1 MIRTGSQSPRRAV
14 GVGATLALALALA
27 LAVITVGAASWPV
40 PARAAERQLVDR
52 VVALVDDEP
61 ILLSEVVQEMNLV
74 RLQRQLGDL
83 TADEQK
89 QLYQNVLD
97 DMIND
102 QLLVVEAKSKGYE
115 VSEEE
120 LRQSVDEAVRSIKE
134 RLGGEER
141 YRAELQKQGLT
152 EVEVRDMHRD
162 QKRKQILAGRVV
174 QADIRKQVVI
184 SDAQVQEFWDT
195 QRDSI
200 PPEILSTPEKLKLEH
215 ILVAAQPDPEKIA
228 AARAK
233 IAAAQKRV
241 AAGEDFAA
249 VAKEVSEWPT
259 GKNGGYLGAFR
270 YGDFESTAFDEAVAK
285 LEPGQVS
292 DVIST
297 RYGLQI
303 VRLETRTG
311 DEMTARHIVAK
322 LETSEEDQVRALNKA
337 IALRER
343 ILTGESFEEIARAE
357 SDDPN
362 TRDQGG
368 LVEQEIA
375 SAELIPEFRAAL
387 DSVQVG
393 GVTRVVRSAQ
403 GFHMFKLVARS
414 DARAA
419 TFDDTKEMLRRWLEQ
434 RQLEI
439 RYRTYIADLRK
450 KFHVD
455 VKA

>member
-1 MIRTGSQSPRRAV
+1 MTRSASKWQRRISGAILMAACVTVMPVRGSC
-14 GVGATLALALALA
+14 G
-27 LAVITVGAASWPV
+27 
-40 PARAAERQLVDR
+40 ERQLVDR
-52 VVALVDDEP
+52 IVALVDDEP

-83 TADEQK
+83 SAEQQK

-102 QLLVVEAKSKGYE
+102 QLLVVQAKAKGYE
-115 VSEEE
+115 VSEDE

-134 RLGGEER
+134 RLGGEEQ

-152 EVEVRDMHRD
+152 EIEVRDMHKD

-174 QADIRKQVVI
+174 QSEIRKQVEI
-184 SDAQVQEFWDT
+184 SDAAVQAQWDT

-200 PPEILSTPEKLKLEH
+200 PEEIMSMPEKLKLEH
-215 ILVAAQPDPEKIA
+215 LLVAAQPDPQRVA

-233 IAAAQKRV
+233 IEAAQKRV

-249 VAKEVSEWPT
+249 IAKAVSEWPT
-259 GKNGGYLGAFR
+259 AQNGGYLGAFR

-285 LEPGQVS
+285 LAPGQVS

-303 VRLETRTG
+303 VKLETRNG

-322 LETSEEDQVRALNKA
+322 LETSDDDQVRALNKA
-337 IALRER
+337 LALRER
-343 ILTGESFEEIARAE
+343 VLKGESFEDLARAE

-362 TRDQGG
+362 TRDKGG
-368 LVEQEIA
+368 VVEQEIQ
-375 SAELIPEFRAAL
+375 SSELIPEFRTAL

-393 GVTRVVRSAQ
+393 GVTRVVRSIQ
-403 GFHMFKLVARS
+403 GYHLFKLLARS
-414 DARAA
+414 DAHAA
-419 TFDDTKEMLRRWLEQ
+419 TFDDVKDTLRRWMEQ

>member
-1 MIRTGSQSPRRAV
+1 MTRSASKWQRRISVAILIAAGVAV
-14 GVGATLALALALA
+14 M
-27 LAVITVGAASWPV
+27 
-40 PARAAERQLVDR
+40 PARGNCAERQLVDR
-52 VVALVDDEP
+52 IVALVDDEP

-83 TADEQK
+83 SAEQQK

-102 QLLVVEAKSKGYE
+102 QLLVVQAKAKGYE
-115 VSEEE
+115 VSEDE

-134 RLGGEER
+134 RLGGEEQ

-152 EVEVRDMHRD
+152 EIEVRDMHKD

-174 QADIRKQVVI
+174 QSEIRKQVEI
-184 SDAQVQEFWDT
+184 SDAAVQAQWDT

-200 PPEILSTPEKLKLEH
+200 PEEIMSTPEKLKLEH
-215 ILVAAQPDPEKIA
+215 LLVAAQPDPQRVA

-233 IAAAQKRV
+233 IEAAQKRV

-249 VAKEVSEWPT
+249 IATAVSEWPT
-259 GKNGGYLGAFR
+259 AQNGGYLGAFR

-285 LEPGQVS
+285 LAPGQVS

-303 VRLETRTG
+303 VKLETRNG

-322 LETSEEDQVRALNKA
+322 LETSDDDQVRALNKA
-337 IALRER
+337 LALRER
-343 ILTGESFEEIARAE
+343 VLKGESFEDLARAE

-362 TRDQGG
+362 TRDKGG
-368 LVEQEIA
+368 MVEQEIQ
-375 SAELIPEFRAAL
+375 SSELIPEFRTAL

-393 GVTRVVRSAQ
+393 SVTRVVRSIQ
-403 GFHMFKLVARS
+403 GYHLFKLLARS
-414 DARAA
+414 DAHAA
-419 TFDDTKEMLRRWLEQ
+419 TFDDVKDTLRRWMEQ

>member
-1 MIRTGSQSPRRAV
+1 
-14 GVGATLALALALA
+14 
-27 LAVITVGAASWPV
+27 
-40 PARAAERQLVDR
+40 
-52 VVALVDDEP
+52 
-61 ILLSEVVQEMNLV
+61 V

-83 TADEQK
+83 TAEEQK

-115 VSEEE
+115 VNEEE

-152 EVEVRDMHRD
+152 EVEVRDMHKE

-174 QADIRKQVVI
+174 QSDIRKQVVI
-184 SDAQVQEFWDT
+184 TDAQVQAFWDT

-200 PPEILSTPEKLKLEH
+200 PPEILATPEKLKLEH
-215 ILVAAQPDPEKIA
+215 ILVAAQPDPAKVATARGKIE
-228 AARAK
+228 
-233 IAAAQKRV
+233 AAQKRV

-249 VAKEVSEWPT
+249 IAKEVSEWPT
-259 GKNGGYLGAFR
+259 AKNGGYLGSFR

-303 VRLETRTG
+303 VRLETRNG

-322 LETSEEDQVRALNKA
+322 LETSEDDQVRALNKA

-343 ILTGESFEEIARAE
+343 ILKGESFEEIARAE

-375 SAELIPEFRAAL
+375 SSELIPEFRAAL

-393 GVTRVVRSAQ
+393 GITRVVRSNQ

-414 DARAA
+414 DAHEA
-419 TFDDTKEMLRRWLEQ
+419 TFDDTKETLRRWLEQ
-434 RQLEI
+434 RQLET

>member
-1 MIRTGSQSPRRAV
+1 MTRSASKWQRCISVAILIAAGVAV
-14 GVGATLALALALA
+14 M
-27 LAVITVGAASWPV
+27 
-40 PARAAERQLVDR
+40 PARGNCAERQLVDR
-52 VVALVDDEP
+52 IVALVDDEP

-83 TADEQK
+83 SAEQQK
-89 QLYQNVLD
+89 QLYQSVLD

-102 QLLVVEAKSKGYE
+102 QLLVVQAKAKGYE
-115 VSEEE
+115 VSEDE

-134 RLGGEER
+134 RLGGEEQ

-152 EVEVRDMHRD
+152 EIEVRDMHKD

-174 QADIRKQVVI
+174 QSEIRKQVEI
-184 SDAQVQEFWDT
+184 SDAAVQAQWDT

-200 PPEILSTPEKLKLEH
+200 PEEIMSMPEKLKLEH
-215 ILVAAQPDPEKIA
+215 LLVAAQPDPQRVA

-233 IAAAQKRV
+233 IEAAQKRV

-249 VAKEVSEWPT
+249 IATAVSEWPT
-259 GKNGGYLGAFR
+259 AQNGGYLGAFR

-285 LEPGQVS
+285 LAPGQVS

-303 VRLETRTG
+303 VKLETRNG

-322 LETSEEDQVRALNKA
+322 LETTDDDQVRALNKA
-337 IALRER
+337 LALRER
-343 ILTGESFEEIARAE
+343 ISKGESFEDLARAE

-362 TRDQGG
+362 TRDKGG
-368 LVEQEIA
+368 VVEQEIQ
-375 SAELIPEFRAAL
+375 SSELIPEFRTAL

-393 GVTRVVRSAQ
+393 SVTRVVRSIQ
-403 GFHMFKLVARS
+403 GYHLFKLVARS
-414 DARAA
+414 DAHAA
-419 TFDDTKEMLRRWLEQ
+419 TFDDVKDTLRRWMEQ

>member
-1 MIRTGSQSPRRAV
+1 MIRAGWSASRREA
-14 GVGATLALALALA
+14 AALL
-27 LAVITVGAASWPV
+27 LAVCVAWTPV
-40 PARAAERQLVDR
+40 HSDGAERQLVDR
-52 VVALVDDEP
+52 IVALVDDEP

-83 TADEQK
+83 SAEEQK

-102 QLLVVEAKSKGYE
+102 QLLVVEAKAKGYE
-115 VSEEE
+115 VGEEE

-134 RLGGEER
+134 RLGGEEK

-152 EVEVRDMHRD
+152 EVEVRDMHKD

-174 QADIRKQVVI
+174 QSDIRKQVEI
-184 SDAQVQEFWDT
+184 TDAQVQAFWDT
-195 QRDSI
+195 KRDSI
-200 PPEILSTPEKLKLEH
+200 PAEILSMPEKLKLEH
-215 ILVAAQPDPEKIA
+215 LLVAAQPDPKKVA

-233 IAAAQKRV
+233 IEAAQKRV

-249 VAKEVSEWPT
+249 VATEVSEWPT
-259 GKNGGYLGAFR
+259 GKNGGYLGSFH

-285 LEPGQVS
+285 LEPGKVS
-292 DVIST
+292 DIIST

-303 VRLETRTG
+303 VKLETRDG

-322 LETSEEDQVRALNKA
+322 LETSEDDQIQALNKA
-337 IALRER
+337 LALRER
-343 ILTGESFEEIARAE
+343 ILKGESFEEIARAE

-375 SAELIPEFRAAL
+375 SAELIPEFRTAL
-387 DSVQVG
+387 DSVPVG
-393 GVTRVVRSAQ
+393 GVTRVVRSSQ

-414 DARAA
+414 DAHAA
-419 TFDDTKEMLRRWLEQ
+419 TFDDTKDTLRRWLEQ

>member
-1 MIRTGSQSPRRAV
+1 MTRLGSKWHRRTAGAV
-14 GVGATLALALALA
+14 LFAAWVAAMPVGA
-27 LAVITVGAASWPV
+27 SC
-40 PARAAERQLVDR
+40 AERQMVDR
-52 VVALVDDEP
+52 IVALVDDEP

-83 TADEQK
+83 SADQQK

-102 QLLVVEAKSKGYE
+102 QLLVVQAKAKGYE
-115 VSEEE
+115 VSADE

-134 RLGGEER
+134 RLGGEEQ
-141 YRAELQKQGLT
+141 YRAELEKQGLT
-152 EVEVRDMHRD
+152 EVEVRDMHKD

-174 QADIRKQVVI
+174 QAEIRKQVDI
-184 SDAQVQEFWDT
+184 SDAAVRAQWDA

-200 PPEILSTPEKLKLEH
+200 PAEIMSTPEKLKLEH
-215 ILVAAQPDPEKIA
+215 LLVVAQPDPRKVA
-228 AARAK
+228 AARAR
-233 IAAAQKRV
+233 IEAAQKRV

-249 VAKEVSEWPT
+249 VSTAVSEWPT
-259 GKNGGYLGAFR
+259 AQNGGYLGAFR

-292 DVIST
+292 EVIST

-303 VRLETRTG
+303 VKLETRNG
-311 DEMTARHIVAK
+311 DEMTARHVVAK
-322 LETSEEDQVRALNKA
+322 LETSDDDQVHALNKA
-337 IALRER
+337 LALRER
-343 ILTGESFEEIARAE
+343 ILKGESFEDIARAE

-362 TRDQGG
+362 TRDRGG
-368 LVEQEIA
+368 LVEQEIE
-375 SAELIPEFRAAL
+375 SSELIPEFRAAL
-387 DSVQVG
+387 DSVQAG
-393 GVTRVVRSAQ
+393 GITRVVRSNQ
-403 GFHMFKLVARS
+403 GFHLFKLVARS
-414 DARAA
+414 DAHAA
-419 TFDDTKEMLRRWLEQ
+419 SFDDIKDTLRRWLEQ
-434 RQLEI
+434 RQLES